1 MDPTIAGYIVLL
13 ALTLGLSGALRAE
26 REHCGRGLLLVIALA
41 GFLVVASLAT
51 LLTAGSGAI
60 MIIAA
65 VATFFAA
72 QSATTG
78 FLLLRQEIHAEQ
90 QADQVIPETSPTTTA
105 ETAQQP
111 THKQGE

>member
-51 LLTAGSGAI
+51 LLTAGSTAI
-60 MIIAA
+60 MLLGA

-72 QSATTG
+72 QAATTG

-90 QADQVIPETSPTTTA
+90 EADQVIPETETKTPSTA
-105 ETAQQP
+105 ATAP
-111 THKQGE
+111 KQGE

>member
-51 LLTAGSGAI
+51 LLTAGSGTI

-65 VATFFAA
+65 IATFFAA

-90 QADQVIPETSPTTTA
+90 HADQAMPETNQNTPARTT
-105 ETAQQP
+105 QQP
-111 THKQGE
+111 NQKQGE